1 MKEVLVMVD
10 YMEKINDDDLKEL
23 YKLIGI
29 KTIKSM
35 LKTNNRLFSRIK
47 PGGFRVESL
56 SDDEVISLMVK
67 NRCEFDIKKYA
78 NHYCDEMLKKM
89 AVDSVEDKKNIV
101 EKIRQSPLAK
111 NIDLFFRL
119 CDTKFSETEKD
130 EIKKLVFSGANRTY
144 EGVRALQNKLK
155 IASNENSKLKNIIKS
170 LQDSLN
176 ERDKMVSAL
185 QERIDVAD
193 NMVTYAANTSEN
205 YQYRSICKI
214 EDNCNYVIRLA
225 DITADGYIEKF
236 IQNKDEDKYFSNRK
250 KIYRKDGPQNS
261 ESVAVWDWSPE
272 RIANDVRDYVKS
284 KYIDFIMPIEIILV
298 PNCYSIKDLTNI
310 LQNQGVYVEKHIT
323 KCLLS
328 IKRDNEQIEAV
339 FLEEKEYNV
348 SNCRLKINEDVFKVR
363 VYTFNKNQVVELD
376 NQKDYYYKVEM
387 GIPNRVE
394 KICSDY
400 DIVRYVILSNGT
412 WPVFKELGVTRNQ
425 WQIAKKFIEYLNKE
439 NIIKDIAAKVDCSE
453 KKAEQLLDEFK
464 ANVDKYIDGNTIE
477 DSVLS
482 AAIRVNDDL
491 MSRCQSLLREEWEAN
506 NTEMISAERDKI
518 TQVKEE
524 LATKKSDLADVR
536 YNLQECKNKLIDVEK
551 TIALKTQFADSI
563 EKEVH
568 KRIKQA
574 KSEVDKF
581 ITDIFFSNA
590 YLTSDNQHGYGNDTV
605 GASSCKKTDSSIISR
620 GIVLDKQSVIQNDT
634 WKDVLEIIEENLK
647 RAGVK
652 KEYSSPFA
660 SFLYSAYLQHIPV
673 LLAGPNSSEIVDA
686 VSAAVLGCMSDALNC
701 VGEPDISALEK
712 VFDESNG
719 IIKIK
724 NAFNST
730 WIPHLLDF
738 AANKEKYCFLVH
750 PYVEDLIIEPKGVFS
765 YIMPV
770 FTDLLIDEMPRNIVE
785 GGVIGDPF
793 DAFYLD
799 RINPA
804 RNNAALKHIK
814 LSHIVKKKYA
824 GILNNM
830 GKMLD
835 MPNIN
840 DYSVLFAVLPYAYVT
855 NQLPSLLDKLQ
866 NREIEVSREVINE
879 IEYLYGDGV

>member
-1 MKEVLVMVD
+1 MVD
-10 YMEKINDDDLKEL
+10 YMEKLNDDDLKAL
-23 YKLIGI
+23 CKLIGI
-29 KTIKSM
+29 NAIKIM
-35 LKTNNRLFSRIK
+35 LKKNNRLFARIK
-47 PGGFRVESL
+47 PGGYRVEVL
-56 SDDEVISLMVK
+56 SDDEVVSLIVK

-78 NHYCDEMLKKM
+78 NHLCDKMVKKI
-89 AVDSVEDKKNIV
+89 AINGEEDKKHIAQ
-101 EKIRQSPLAK
+101 KIMRSPFAK
-111 NIDLFFRL
+111 NIDLFFGL
-119 CDTKFSETEKD
+119 CDTKFSEIEKD
-130 EIKKLVFSGANRTY
+130 EIKKLVFSDANRND

-155 IASNENSKLKNIIKS
+155 IASNENSILKNTIKS
-170 LQDSLN
+170 LQDDLI

-193 NMVTYAANTSEN
+193 NMVTYVVNTGEN
-205 YQYRSICKI
+205 YQHRSICKI
-214 EDNCNYVIRLA
+214 EDECDYVIRLA

-261 ESVAVWDWSPE
+261 EGVAVWDWSSE
-272 RIANDVRDYVKS
+272 RIANDIRDYVKS
-284 KYIDFIMPIEIILV
+284 KYIGFIVPIEVISV
-298 PNCYSIKDLTNI
+298 SNCYSIKELIYI
-310 LQNQGVYVEKHIT
+310 LQNEGVYVEKHIS

-339 FLEEKEYNV
+339 FLEEKDYKV
-348 SNCRLKINEDVFKVR
+348 SNCKLKINEDVFKVR

-376 NQKDYYYKVEM
+376 NQKDYYYRVEM

-400 DIVRYVILSNGT
+400 DIVRYVILNNGT
-412 WPVFKELGVTRNQ
+412 WPLFKELGATRNQ
-425 WQIAKKFIEYLNKE
+425 WQFAKNFIEYLNKE
-439 NIIKDIAAKVDCSE
+439 NIIKDIASKVDCSDE
-453 KKAEQLLDEFK
+453 RAGQLLYEFK
-464 ANVDKYIDGNTIE
+464 ENVDKYIDGDTIE

-482 AAIRVNDDL
+482 AAVRVNDDL

-506 NTEMISAERDKI
+506 NAEMISAERDKI
-518 TQVKEE
+518 TQVQEE
-524 LATKKSDLADVR
+524 LANKKSELADAR
-536 YNLQECKNKLIDVEK
+536 YNLQEYKNKLVDVEK
-551 TIALKTQFADSI
+551 TLASKTKLADSI
-563 EKEVH
+563 EKEVN

-590 YLTSDNQHGYGNDTV
+590 YLIQDNQHRDVNNTFGEK
-605 GASSCKKTDSSIISR
+605 SCKTTDYAIISR
-620 GIVLDKQSVIQNDT
+620 GTVLDKQSVIQNDT
-634 WKDVLEIIEENLK
+634 WKDVLELIEENLK
-647 RAGVK
+647 IAGIK

-660 SFLYSAYLQHIPV
+660 SFLYSAYLQHITV

-686 VSAAVLGCMSDALNC
+686 VSAAVLGCTSDALNC
-701 VGEPDISALEK
+701 IGEPDISALEK
-712 VFDESNG
+712 AFDESNG

-730 WIPHLLDF
+730 WMPHLLDF

-770 FTDLLIDEMPRNIVE
+770 FTDLLIDEMPRNIME
-785 GGVIGDPF
+785 GGAIGDSF
-793 DAFYLD
+793 DTFNLD
-799 RINPA
+799 RINHI
-804 RNNAALKHIK
+804 RNNAVLKHIK
-814 LSHIVKKKYA
+814 LSNIVKKKYA
-824 GILNNM
+824 GVLNNM

-840 DYSVLFAVLPYAYVT
+840 DYSVLFTVLPYAYVT

-866 NREIEVSREVINE
+866 NGEIEVSREVIND
-879 IEYLYGDGV
+879 IEDLYGD